1 VSRTG
6 RNADQQFWPAARG
19 QIGDMTPTI
28 VDLQTLC
35 PEAVPDMGSPLPRRG
50 VATAGVVSKY
60 EVVGGRSVSG
70 MAEAGSSPSTKHSR
84 IMTGCG
90 VL

>member
-1 VSRTG
+1 
-6 RNADQQFWPAARG
+6 
-19 QIGDMTPTI
+19 
-28 VDLQTLC
+28 
-35 PEAVPDMGSPLPRRG
+35 MGSPLPRQG

-60 EVVGGRSVSG
+60 EVVGGGSVSG

-84 IMTGCG
+84 TITGLCG